1 MVDGADRRPAS
12 TPPSSLIGGTLVA
25 LLAVLVSAALHLGG
39 RPAAAE
45 APAFPLSIR
54 DATGR
59 AIHIA
64 APPQR
69 IVSLAP
75 SVTEILLA
83 VGLDRELVGVSDA
96 DDYPPD
102 RLVGRPRVGGVVI
115 NAERVLSLRPD
126 LVIGVH
132 DLQHEQLQRLGALGL
147 PVLAVDA
154 ASLAETIEQIRLLGR
169 VTGRGPQAEHLA
181 VALERRA
188 ASVRPGVQRSVY
200 IEVWHEPVMAAAGG
214 TLVDDLVRRAGGVNI
229 FAQARGYPQVAAER
243 IVARDPQVILM
254 IYPGRAQL
262 MRRPGWVTVTAVR
275 AERVYELPASLVT
288 RPGPRAVDGL
298 EIVARLLRG
307 SP

>member
-1 MVDGADRRPAS
+1 MADGANRRPPS
-12 TPPSSLIGGTLVA
+12 TPPISLISGALVA
-25 LLAVLVSAALHLGG
+25 LLAALVSTGLAPGG
-39 RPAAAE
+39 RLAAAE
-45 APAFPLSIR
+45 APAFPLRIR

-59 AIHIA
+59 VIHLA

-75 SVTEILLA
+75 SITEILLA
-83 VGLDRELVGVSDA
+83 IGLDRELVGVSDA

-102 RLVGRPRVGGVVI
+102 RLRSRPRVGGVVI
-115 NAERVLSLRPD
+115 NAEKVVALQPD
-126 LVIGVH
+126 IVIGLH
-132 DLQHEQLQRLGALGL
+132 ELQREQLERLGALGL

-154 ASLAETIEQIRLLGR
+154 SSLGETIGLIRLLGR
-169 VTGRGPQAEHLA
+169 VTGRRSKAEGLA
-181 VALERRA
+181 AALERRA
-188 ASVRPGVQRSVY
+188 ASVRPGVRRSVY
-200 IEVWHEPVMAAAGG
+200 IEVWHEPVMAAGGG

-262 MRRPGWVTVTAVR
+262 MRRPGWITVAAVR